1 MLFRSAEP
9 KIPEG
14 ATEDQLEEIFRKNH
28 QDILAYHQAL
38 ADYPAKVEEGH
49 RRFEAARDR
58 AFKRACWYLKAMRL
72 RVERARRNPAKD
84 DEREAQVSG
93 LEEALR
99 RLPAKTDAA
108 EVAQARWLM
117 EELRVSLFAQELG
130 TAEPVSAVKLER
142 RIAELRT
149 AAGSSIPANV
159 ASAAKPIVAAVAR
172 PTGPKSAPV
181 KSLGALDRLLGRPRA

>member
-1 MLFRSAEP
+1 MLFRS
-9 KIPEG
+9 
-14 ATEDQLEEIFRKNH
+14 
-28 QDILAYHQAL
+28 
-38 ADYPAKVEEGH
+38 
-49 RRFEAARDR
+49 
-58 AFKRACWYLKAMRL
+58 
-72 RVERARRNPAKD
+72 KD
-84 DEREAQVSG
+84 AEREAQVAA
-93 LEEALR
+93 LEESLR

-108 EVAQARWLM
+108 EVARVRWLM

-181 KSLGALDRLLGRPRA
+181 KSLGALDRLLGQPRG